1 MQQIIFS
8 FETQYGNFCDAL
20 WLEDDHG
27 LTDDQIEV
35 MKQERLSN
43 WLAVVTPRA
52 QSDISE
58 APVVPEVL
66 NEPEVPVVTEAQGGV

>member
-27 LTDDQIEV
+27 LTDDQIEA
-35 MKQERLSN
+35 MKQERLAN
-43 WLAVVTPRA
+43 WLSIVTPSPQA
-52 QSDISE
+52 
-58 APVVPEVL
+58 
-66 NEPEVPVVTEAQGGV
+66 TE